1 MVKTPG
7 IPRPMHLVG
16 ATCCVTAMVFLLHN
30 SGGFRK
36 DTPSSLGAPVR
47 NSIAPFAP
55 LMPRFAKHKPTGPF
69 RCPPAERRIDGRGLC
84 PPPSSSLSLPASS
97 LSAKARLAPAPG
109 NSDSK
114 ALTTGLLSPQ
124 YPKLVLRPLGGTR
137 KFRRPERVMLRPPG
151 ARWENKFVWSDLDP
165 MKVAR
170 HKEDSGRRIV
180 MCVDSSEHSIQALE
194 WCNKKLFTKND
205 DVHLLHVYDFDPIAP
220 SSSMQGPLD
229 LQLDSAVESLGDQNR
244 QLEISGEHKAIQ
256 MMIDYQRKC
265 MEIGTLVVMCVGRFR
280 RPERVM
286 LRPPGARWENKFV
299 WSDLDPMKVA
309 RHKEDSGRRIVMCVD
324 SSEHSIQALEWCNKK
339 LFTKNDDVHLL
350 HVYDFDP
357 IAPSSSMQGPLDLQL
372 DSAVESLG
380 DQNRQ
385 LEISGEHKAIQMM
398 VSFAREAWDLLLP
411 EVTSMRCG
419 SHHYFFYT
427 VGQCETEHSE
437 IDILSSLHHV
447 FRASLKLCC
456 LVKPPSL
463 YAAASAVLLSLL
475 VSFIRGYI
483 ISAAAAADAA
493 AADFPLP
500 PAPSHQQ
507 IDYQRKCMEIG
518 TLAGKPSA
526 TVMRG
531 SCNHEICDY
540 AVTHNAD
547 LLVVASRG
555 LGAVRRFLLG
565 SVSGYCVHNCK
576 VPVLVVKED
585 GSSKTQNRMLNLKA
599 AEALQRKGKSRL
611 VEEIE

>member
-265 MEIGTLVVMCVGRFR
+265 MEIGTL
-280 RPERVM
+280 
-286 LRPPGARWENKFV
+286 
-299 WSDLDPMKVA
+299 
-309 RHKEDSGRRIVMCVD
+309 
-324 SSEHSIQALEWCNKK
+324 
-339 LFTKNDDVHLL
+339 
-350 HVYDFDP
+350 
-357 IAPSSSMQGPLDLQL
+357 
-372 DSAVESLG
+372 
-380 DQNRQ
+380 
-385 LEISGEHKAIQMM
+385 
-398 VSFAREAWDLLLP
+398 
-411 EVTSMRCG
+411 
-419 SHHYFFYT
+419 
-427 VGQCETEHSE
+427 
-437 IDILSSLHHV
+437 
-447 FRASLKLCC
+447 
-456 LVKPPSL
+456 
-463 YAAASAVLLSLL
+463 
-475 VSFIRGYI
+475 
-483 ISAAAAADAA
+483 
-493 AADFPLP
+493 
-500 PAPSHQQ
+500 
-507 IDYQRKCMEIG
+507 
-518 TLAGKPSA
+518 AGKPSA

-585 GSSKTQNRMLNLKA
+585 GSSKTQNRMLNLKGS
-599 AEALQRKGKSRL
+599 RKR
-611 VEEIE
+611 EEEEDGGEEEKG